1 MARPPKNAEGPSAT
15 ERMELAFWDCM
26 KEMPFSEITVRD
38 IVSRAKVNRNSY
50 YYHYD
55 SMWDLAQASVEHA
68 DFAAVARVLLE
79 GFVAD
84 EAADADDVAAQAQKG
99 FDHLRVLASE
109 NGNQRLLEDAKRSV
123 VNEWLA
129 LFKLR
134 EDRLPS
140 ETRSSI
146 DFVFGGVAAL
156 LAGGRPG
163 DLDTFETT
171 IENSPLLTNTIA
183 MLRSDLDPEEPAQ
196 SSWSQSLYTKMT
208 EERVVVERTVEEF
221 VVREEEVEEILAEA
235 KNAPVNGVLAPSEDI
250 RLESDSATSEPIIEE
265 RVTST
270 NLTGSEMATS
280 WDENETAHSTPEVAE
295 EQESADLLS
304 EDATIPETTGTQI
317 EQEPANI
324 SAHTS
329 EIEETVEEEIVSETI
344 IEAHEGFNLVSE
356 QVPENEIQTQ
366 QETEHANEAISEQ
379 EPVNETQSQDDYVP
393 TQDLNDVS
401 ANEAEQES
409 EPTVNLEQEAAESH
423 ESEALPARET
433 ADIPETERVSER
445 DAEGLGSH
453 KAADTDVSELSDGP
467 APDSLDEQAVP
478 VEPAD
483 NEQSTSQTESPTEP
497 EVGSEESDES
507 NEEDQLS
514 FDFLF

>member
-55 SMWDLAQASVEHA
+55 SMWDLAQASVDHA

-79 GFVAD
+79 GLVVD
-84 EAADADDVAAQAQKG
+84 EAADADNVAAQAQKG

-129 LFKLR
+129 LFRLR
-134 EDRLPS
+134 EDGLPS
-140 ETRSSI
+140 ETHSSI
-146 DFVFGGVAAL
+146 DFVFGGVTAL

-163 DLDTFETT
+163 DLDTFEAT
-171 IENSPLLTNTIA
+171 IEGSPLLTNTIA

-196 SSWSQSLYTKMT
+196 SAWSQSLYTKMT
-208 EERVVVERTVEEF
+208 EERVVVEHTVEEF
-221 VVREEEVEEILAEA
+221 VVREEQVEEILAEA
-235 KNAPVNGVLAPSEDI
+235 KNAPVNGVLAPSEDTH
-250 RLESDSATSEPIIEE
+250 LESDSTTPEPVIEE

-270 NLTGSEMATS
+270 NLNEGEVATS
-280 WDENETAHSTPEVAE
+280 WDEDESAQTASEVAK
-295 EQESADLLS
+295 EQESADLS
-304 EDATIPETTGTQI
+304 NEGATALEATGTQI
-317 EQEPANI
+317 EQEPVNI
-324 SAHTS
+324 SAHTR
-329 EIEETVEEEIVSETI
+329 ETEETIEEEIVSETI
-344 IEAHEGFNLVSE
+344 IETHEGFSLVSE
-356 QVPENEIQTQ
+356 QVPENDIQTQ

-379 EPVNETQSQDDYVP
+379 EPVDETQSQDDYVP
-393 TQDLNDVS
+393 AQDLNDVS

-409 EPTVNLEQEAAESH
+409 EPTVNLEQEAADNH

-433 ADIPETERVSER
+433 ADIPETQRVSER

-453 KAADTDVSELSDGP
+453 EAADADVPELSGGSASDT
-467 APDSLDEQAVP
+467 LNEQAVP
-478 VEPAD
+478 VKSAD
-483 NEQSTSQTESPTEP
+483 DEQSTSQDKSAAEP
-497 EVGSEESDES
+497 EVAPEESSDS
-507 NEEDQLS
+507 SEEDQLS